1 MVSQFVKYV
10 SPSHMSMFILCNVL
24 THTVSRLLWHDG
36 SRWTWYGVPLCL
48 PFCCRAGTS
57 PSSVSLEPWWTLQCP
72 GPHEVHSSYDCNLLT
87 HLHGIV
93 ASRQCSSETVS
104 NIPLHFSLLLSS
116 PSPPL
121 PSPFPHFLPLP
132 PHSSP
137 PYLPC
142 SIRRGYQV
150 YKQVCSAC
158 HGMEQL
164 CFRNMIGVAYTEAEA
179 KELAEEV

>member
-10 SPSHMSMFILCNVL
+10 SPSHMSMFILCSVL

-48 PFCCRAGTS
+48 PFCCRAGAS

-121 PSPFPHFLPLP
+121 PSPFPPFLPLP
-132 PHSSP
+132 PHSSLL
-137 PYLPC
+137 LPFSPAVSVVATRYTNRC
-142 SIRRGYQV
+142 ALPV
-150 YKQVCSAC
+150 
-158 HGMEQL
+158 MEWNS
-164 CFRNMIGVAYTEAEA
+164 FASET
-179 KELAEEV
+179 

>member
-48 PFCCRAGTS
+48 PFCCRAGAS

-121 PSPFPHFLPLP
+121 PSPFPPFLPLP
-132 PHSSP
+132 PPSSLL
-137 PYLPC
+137 LPFSPAVSVVATRYTNRC
-142 SIRRGYQV
+142 ALPV
-150 YKQVCSAC
+150 
-158 HGMEQL
+158 MEWNS
-164 CFRNMIGVAYTEAEA
+164 FASET
-179 KELAEEV
+179 